1 MFEVKGVWP
10 AMATPLTVNEQ
21 IDKPAIAKLAEY
33 LVAGGVHGMLV
44 LGSTGEF
51 PAMNESMRS
60 DVIEAALTA
69 VNGRIPVTLGC
80 GEPGTQRT
88 IEQVRGAHQYKK
100 DLAALVVAVPY
111 YFPLDQNGI
120 IRHYEMVA
128 DASELPIIA
137 YDFPQMTKNGM
148 TVDTVARLAKHPNI
162 IGLKASSGDFFMTQ
176 RFVDV
181 SKDENFAI
189 MAGNPAIGLSAY
201 ELGAKGGIYAGCS
214 LFPKQCADV
223 YNYLMAGEK
232 DKAVELQKR
241 VSLIPMMGSFGPNSA
256 VVKFGLN
263 KLGICGTTVAAPAAL
278 PVGNESKIIEW
289 MARVGIQV

>member
-10 AMATPLTVNEQ
+10 AMATPLTVDEQ

-33 LVAGGVHGMLV
+33 LVSGGVHGMLV

-51 PAMNESMRS
+51 PAMNESMRAE
-60 DVIEAALTA
+60 VVEEALLA

-88 IEQVRGAHQYKK
+88 IEQVRAAHQYKQG
-100 DLAALVVAVPY
+100 LAALVVAVPY

-181 SKDENFAI
+181 SKEENFAI
-189 MAGNPAIGLSAY
+189 MAGNPAIGLAAY

-232 DKAVELQKR
+232 DKALELQKR
-241 VSLIPMMGSFGPNSA
+241 ASLIPMMGSFGPNSA

-278 PVGNESKIIEW
+278 PAGNEQKIIEW
-289 MARVGIQV
+289 MARIGIQV

>member
-10 AMATPLTVNEQ
+10 AMATPLNVDESV
-21 IDKPAIAKLAEY
+21 DVPAIGRLVDY
-33 LVAGGVHGMLV
+33 LVDGGVHGMLV

-51 PAMNESMRS
+51 PAMTEYMRTQ
-60 DVIEAALTA
+60 VVEAAIKA

-80 GEPGTQRT
+80 GEPGTMRT
-88 IEQVRGAHQYKK
+88 IEQIKSAHNYK
-100 DLAALVVAVPY
+100 DFLSALVVAVPY

-120 IRHYEMVA
+120 IRHYEAVA

-181 SKDENFAI
+181 TKGENFAV

-223 YNYLMAGEK
+223 YNYFVSGERE
-232 DKAVELQKR
+232 KAVELQKK

-278 PVGNESKIIEW
+278 NSGNELKILDW
-289 MARVGIQV
+289 MDRIGITV

>member
-10 AMATPLTVNEQ
+10 AMATPLTVDEQ

-33 LVAGGVHGMLV
+33 LVSGGVHGMLV

-51 PAMNESMRS
+51 PAMNESMRAE
-60 DVIEAALTA
+60 VVEEALLA

-88 IEQVRGAHQYKK
+88 IEQVRAAHQYKQG
-100 DLAALVVAVPY
+100 LAALVVAVPY

-181 SKDENFAI
+181 SKEENFAI
-189 MAGNPAIGLSAY
+189 MAGNPAIGLAAY

-232 DKAVELQKR
+232 DKAIELQKR

-278 PVGNESKIIEW
+278 PAGNEQKIIEW
-289 MARVGIQV
+289 MARIGIQV

>member
-10 AMATPLTVNEQ
+10 AMATPLNADESVD
-21 IDKPAIAKLAEY
+21 IPAIGRLVDY
-33 LVAGGVHGMLV
+33 LVGGGVHGMLV

-51 PAMNESMRS
+51 PAMTECMRAQ
-60 DVIEAALTA
+60 VIESAIAA
-69 VNGRIPVTLGC
+69 VKGRIPITVGC
-80 GEPGTQRT
+80 GEPGTRRT
-88 IEQVRGAHQYKK
+88 IEQIKLAHNYK
-100 DLAALVVAVPY
+100 DSLSALVVAVPY

-120 IRHYEMVA
+120 IRHYEAVA
-128 DASELPIIA
+128 DASQLPIIA

-181 SKDENFAI
+181 TQGENFAV
-189 MAGNPAIGLSAY
+189 MAGNPAIGLAAY

-223 YNYLMAGEK
+223 YNYFVAGERE
-232 DKAVELQKR
+232 KAVELQKK

-263 KLGICGTTVAAPAAL
+263 KLGICGTTVAAPATL
-278 PVGNESKIIEW
+278 PSGNEARIIDW
-289 MARVGIQV
+289 MGRIGITV

>member
-10 AMATPLTVNEQ
+10 AMATPLTVDEQ
-21 IDKPAIAKLAEY
+21 IDQSAIAKLVEY
-33 LVAGGVHGMLV
+33 LIGGGVHGMLV

-51 PAMNESMRS
+51 PAMNEGMRAT
-60 DVIEAALTA
+60 VIESALAA
-69 VNGRIPVTLGC
+69 VKGRIPVTLGC
-80 GEPGTQRT
+80 GEPGTRRT
-88 IEQVRGAHQYKK
+88 IEQIKIAHNYKK
-100 DLAALVVAVPY
+100 ELAALVVAVPY
-111 YFPLDQNGI
+111 YFPLDQNSI

-181 SKDENFAI
+181 TQSEKFSI

-223 YNYLMAGEK
+223 YNYYIAGEK
-232 DKAVELQKR
+232 DKALELQKQ

-263 KLGICGTTVAAPAAL
+263 KLGICGKTVAAPAAL
-278 PVGNESKIIEW
+278 PAENEQKIIDW
-289 MARVGIQV
+289 MARVGIKI